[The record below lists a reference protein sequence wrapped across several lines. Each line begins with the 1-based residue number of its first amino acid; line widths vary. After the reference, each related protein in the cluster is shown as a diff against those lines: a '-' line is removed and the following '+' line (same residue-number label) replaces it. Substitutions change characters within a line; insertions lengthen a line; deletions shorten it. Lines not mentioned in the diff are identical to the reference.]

1 MSKTIELSYQERS
14 ELEVLLKS
22 CSDVR
27 QFQRIQALLLLD
39 EDDSVEQ
46 IADSLRVSRQ
56 TIYNWA
62 DRFARRQ
69 NLPILERVSDGLRT
83 GRPPT
88 AKGIID
94 PWLDLVIDSDP
105 RDYGYNSTVWT
116 AGLLQRYVEDHHHC
130 QVSVRSIGYALDRL
144 DIRWKRPRH
153 TLARREPNWR
163 QAKGG

>member
-1 MSKTIELSYQERS
+1 MSQTIALTYKERN
-14 ELEVLLKS
+14 ELEAVLKV
-22 CSDVR
+22 CSDAR

-39 EDDSVEQ
+39 EGDSVEQ
-46 IADSLRVSRQ
+46 VAELMRVSRQ

-62 DRFARRQ
+62 ERFAQRQ
-69 NLPILERVSDGLRT
+69 DLSTLERISDGLRC
-83 GRPPT
+83 GRPTT

-94 PWLDLVIDSDP
+94 PWLDLIIDSDP

-116 AGLLQRYVEDHHHC
+116 APLLRRYVQEYHDC
-130 QVSVRSIGYALDRL
+130 QVSLRSISYALDRL